1 MKPCIAVIGCAM
13 ALAALGTSAAIAAS
27 APRRTATPAPSGM
40 PVAGADDLEA
50 ARVAADAARTEARR
64 DYVSPAAAAAAYA
77 RLERARAPLLEER
90 NDPRRAIW
98 MADAA
103 EDAITLGLAVDG
115 CGVSTLVGLPTD
127 PQRERTVQVLR
138 RALADARDASS
149 AAQDAVA
156 NGLAPP
162 ELSRR
167 LDGIELAL
175 RIPVTR
181 ACAAILAAWAGAVPE
196 QDATA
201 ILESAAMR
209 LEALRNAIPADG
221 RPLADACLG
230 YALARLGRGAEAE
243 AVLAPLAARPGV
255 APGIRLLAIAGL
267 VERAA
272 PSAAGRRRAL
282 ALLRERLGDSLD
294 DASRMTLGDLD
305 FRLAMEASRDATDPG
320 ARTAPA
326 WSGWLDAVER
336 TAPSRREAA
345 RAEAMAR
352 IARHAAG
359 LDDPVS
365 RTARALDTVH
375 DPSRRATG
383 LRLLEEST
391 ADPALSPQVR
401 ALAQLEL
408 GRAQL
413 LEGRPADGA
422 ATLLSYAQENPA
434 DPSSRHAI
442 DVAVAAAR
450 GTGDAA
456 LLGRVLGTAAARFPD
471 HPDHAA
477 WRVEL
482 AALELSP
489 DSALEVREPAS
500 RRAARALDALD
511 RADRGARADDALRAD
526 LAIAAADALSEQ
538 LEADEAL
545 RALDRVA
552 ADAAVPTAMAD
563 RMLEER
569 LRALAISGRS
579 IEADPRVARAAAADP
594 TRAADAAARTL
605 RRMSAVD
612 LAILAS
618 RPADERHA
626 QRLAALARA
635 AASFAPP
642 TPDRDEVLAR
652 AWAAAGQH
660 AEALAPARRAI
671 AARGERLDLMVTL
684 AEALWG
690 IGGPEALTES
700 MTLYDRIS
708 RAAPDGSATWWLAQL
723 RRVQGFERAGRSL
736 DAIGPRI
743 ARLRARDPAMG
754 GDAFRAAFLE
764 LAARHE

>member
-1 MKPCIAVIGCAM
+1 MNPRVTAIARTM
-13 ALAALGTSAAIAAS
+13 AFAAFGTTATVAAS
-27 APRRTATPAPSGM
+27 APRHHPTPAPSGM
-40 PVAGADDLEA
+40 LVARVDDLEA
-50 ARVAADAARTEARR
+50 ARIAADAARIEARR

-77 RLERARAPLLEER
+77 RLERARSPLLEER

-365 RTARALDTVH
+365 RTARALATVH

-413 LEGRPADGA
+413 LEGRPVDGA
-422 ATLLSYAQENPA
+422 TTLLSYAQENPA

-450 GTGDAA
+450 GAGDAA

-605 RRMSAVD
+605 RRMSAVE

-635 AASFAPP
+635 AAAFAPP

-700 MTLYDRIS
+700 MTLYDRIG
-708 RAAPDGSATWWLAQL
+708 RAAPDGSPTWWLAQL

>member
-1 MKPCIAVIGCAM
+1 MIRCMTVPGCVVALVGFGAVGAN
-13 ALAALGTSAAIAAS
+13 AS
-27 APRRTATPAPSGM
+27 TPLH
-40 PVAGADDLEA
+40 PVATTGVGLVVMDLES
-50 ARVAADAARTEARR
+50 ARTAADAARADARR
-64 DYVSPAAAAAAYA
+64 EYVSPAAAAAAYA
-77 RLERARAPLLEER
+77 RLERARAPLVEEHS
-90 NDPRRAIW
+90 DPRRAIW

-127 PQRERTVQVLR
+127 TQRERTVQLLR
-138 RALADARDASS
+138 QALADARDATA

-156 NGLAPP
+156 NGLAPA

-167 LDGIELAL
+167 LDGVELAL

-209 LEALRNAIPADG
+209 LEALRNTIPAEG

-230 YALARLGRGAEAE
+230 YALARLGRSAEAE
-243 AVLAPLAARPGV
+243 AVLAPLAARSEV

-267 VERAA
+267 IERAA

-282 ALLRERLGDSLD
+282 ALLRDRLGDSLD
-294 DASRMTLGDLD
+294 DASRVTLGDLD
-305 FRLAMEASRDATDPG
+305 FRLAMDASRDATDTG
-320 ARTAPA
+320 ARAAPA
-326 WSGWLDAVER
+326 WNGWIEAVER
-336 TAPSRREAA
+336 TPPSRREAA

-365 RTARALDTVH
+365 RTARALAAVR
-375 DPSRRATG
+375 DPARRAGG
-383 LRLLEEST
+383 LPLLEQSA
-391 ADPALSPQVR
+391 ADPALAPQVR

-413 LEGRPADGA
+413 LEGRPTDGA
-422 ATLLSYAQENPA
+422 DTLLSYAQENPA

-450 GTGDAA
+450 GSGDAA
-456 LLGRVLGTAAARFPD
+456 LLGRVLGTATARFPD
-471 HPDHAA
+471 HPDHPA

-489 DSALEVREPAS
+489 DAALDVREPAS

-538 LEADEAL
+538 LEADEAI

-552 ADAAVPTAMAD
+552 ADAALPTAMAD
-563 RMLEER
+563 RLLEER

-579 IEADPRVARAAAADP
+579 IDADPRVARAVAADP

-605 RRMSAVD
+605 RRMAAVD
-612 LAILAS
+612 LALLAS
-618 RPADERHA
+618 QPADERHA
-626 QRLAALARA
+626 QRLSALARA
-635 AASFAPP
+635 TAGFAPA
-642 TPDRDEVLAR
+642 TPDRDEVLSR

-671 AARGERLDLMVTL
+671 AARGERLDLMLTL

-690 IGGPEALTES
+690 IGGPEALAES
-700 MTLYDRIS
+700 MGLYDRIG
-708 RAAPDGSATWWLAQL
+708 RAAPDGSPTWWLAQL
-723 RRVQGFERAGRSL
+723 RRLQGLERAGRSL
-736 DAIGPRI
+736 DAIAPRV
-743 ARLRARDPAMG
+743 ARLQARDAAMG
-754 GDAFRAAFLE
+754 GEAFRAAFME